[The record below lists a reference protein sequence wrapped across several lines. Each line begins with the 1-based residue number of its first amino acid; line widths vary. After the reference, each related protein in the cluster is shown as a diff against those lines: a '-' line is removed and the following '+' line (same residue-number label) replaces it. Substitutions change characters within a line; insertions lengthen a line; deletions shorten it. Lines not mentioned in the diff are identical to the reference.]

1 MFLEKLK
8 PLENHQV
15 KRQFYLFCLVPVFH
29 EQLNSPIP
37 TPLTAT
43 YLNTYLSFC
52 YLCAMEKTKF
62 TVTAALPYANGPLH
76 LGHVAGVYLPADIF
90 VRFLRANNHDVAFIC
105 GSDEHGAAITLRA
118 KKEGI
123 TPREIVDK
131 YNKVIGDSFRD
142 FGISFDIFHR
152 TSDPLHIETAQEF
165 FKVLEKNGKFI
176 EETTEQYFDE
186 EFQQFLADRYITG
199 DCPNCGNA
207 GAYGDQCEKCGTAL
221 SPTDLKNPISILS
234 GKTPVLK
241 STSHW
246 FLPMDRHE
254 EWLRTWIKE
263 GILDGKQQH
272 DPKTWRN
279 QVIGQCL
286 SWIDGGLRPRA
297 MTRDLDW
304 GVPVPLPNAD
314 GKVLYVWL
322 DAPIG
327 YISATK
333 QWAADNGKDWK
344 DYWCNE
350 DRKLVHF
357 IGKDNIVFHAI
368 IFPILLKDHGGFILP
383 DNVPAYEFLNLEGD
397 KFSTSRNWAVWLH
410 EYLERHP
417 EKIDELKY
425 TLTAIA
431 PETKDAEF
439 TWKEYQAR
447 VNNELADILGNFIN
461 RALVLTQKY
470 YEGAVPAL
478 GELTPEDEAVLAEM
492 KAIPERIAKLVYQYK
507 LRDAQAEAMQL
518 ARIGNKYL
526 ADNEPWKLVKTD
538 AKRVETIM
546 HIALQITA
554 NLGLVLD
561 PFLPATAAKIRGFM
575 QIENQDWNAAGSLL
589 VTAGHRTE
597 APSIL
602 FQKIDDAFVEAEVAH
617 LEASQP
623 QAQTNYPPQKDET
636 SFDDFTK
643 MEIRLGTIVDA
654 IRVPKA
660 DKLLQLT
667 VNTGID
673 TRTIVSGIAEHY
685 APEEVI
691 GKTVAVLM
699 NLAPRK
705 IRGVESQGMILMA
718 ENAEGQLSFMIP
730 EKGFE
735 AGGEIR

>member
-1 MFLEKLK
+1 M
-8 PLENHQV
+8 N
-15 KRQFYLFCLVPVFH
+15 
-29 EQLNSPIP
+29 NSK
-37 TPLTAT
+37 
-43 YLNTYLSFC
+43 Y
-52 YLCAMEKTKF
+52 

-90 VRFLRANNHDVAFIC
+90 VRFLRANGNDVAFIC

-123 TPREIVDK
+123 TPKEIVDK
-131 YNKVIGDSFRD
+131 YNKIIGDAFQQ
-142 FGISFDIFHR
+142 FGITFDIFHR
-152 TSDPLHIETAQEF
+152 TSSELHIETAQEF
-165 FKVLEKNGKFI
+165 FKVLEEKGKFI
-176 EETTEQYFDE
+176 QETTEQYFDE

-199 DCPNCGNA
+199 DCPNCSSP
-207 GAYGDQCEKCGTAL
+207 GAYGDQCEKCGSAL
-221 SPTDLKNPISILS
+221 SPTDLKNPVSTLS
-234 GKTPVLK
+234 GKTPILK
-241 STSHW
+241 NTSHW
-246 FLPMDRHE
+246 FLPMDKHE
-254 EWLRTWIKE
+254 EWLRPWIKE
-263 GILDGKQQH
+263 GMLDGVQQH
-272 DPKTWRN
+272 DPKQWRN

-304 GVPVPLPNAD
+304 GVPVPLKDAE

-333 QWAADNGKDWK
+333 QWALDNGKNWK
-344 DYWCNE
+344 DYWCDE
-350 DRKLVHF
+350 SRKLVNF

-410 EYLERHP
+410 EYLERYP
-417 EKIDELKY
+417 TKIDELKY

-470 YEGAVPAL
+470 YDGVVPDR
-478 GELTPEDEAVLAEM
+478 GVLTPEDEQVLAAM
-492 KAIPERIAKLVYQYK
+492 KAIPSAIATAVFQYK

-526 ADNEPWKLVKTD
+526 ADNEPWKLIKTDPERVKT
-538 AKRVETIM
+538 IM
-546 HIALQITA
+546 NIALQITA

-561 PFLPATAAKIRGFM
+561 PFLPETAAKIRAFM
-575 QIENQDWNAAGSLL
+575 NSNAQPWSVAGNDLIAAGH
-589 VTAGHRTE
+589 VTN
-597 APSIL
+597 APTIL
-602 FQKIDDAFVEAEVAH
+602 FQKIEDEFVANEVA
-617 LEASQP
+617 LLAASQT
-623 QAQTNYPPQKDET
+623 ATTTAANPQKAET
-636 SFDDFTK
+636 TFDDFSN
-643 MEIRLGTIVDA
+643 MDIRLGTIEAA
-654 IRVPKA
+654 IKVPKA

-673 TRTIVSGIAEHY
+673 TRTIISGIAEHY
-685 APEEVI
+685 SPEEVV

-718 ENAEGQLSFMIP
+718 ENEEGKLSFMIP
-730 EKGFE
+730 EKGFS